1 MTQVTSF
8 LTPNFNLPRLAPQK
22 YKLVLDPK
30 VINDNCYSYQF
41 YDTTDKRI
49 KYAKIYSPFSHLKS
63 GLIFKGENK
72 QTENEK
78 VMFQLLDN
86 YTKIKCVF
94 FFLHSINDKWKIGM
108 NLYRDL
114 NAKFVRERQPD
125 GIWRW
130 WATNPNLTWHAE
142 IYGRN
147 NDNFIVNDFMHEM
160 YYKGVFNQFKMG
172 NGK

>member
-1 MTQVTSF
+1 
-8 LTPNFNLPRLAPQK
+8 
-22 YKLVLDPK
+22 
-30 VINDNCYSYQF
+30 
-41 YDTTDKRI
+41 
-49 KYAKIYSPFSHLKS
+49 
-63 GLIFKGENK
+63 
-72 QTENEK
+72 
-78 VMFQLLDN
+78 
-86 YTKIKCVF
+86 
-94 FFLHSINDKWKIGM
+94 M

-147 NDNFIVNDFMHEM
+147 NDNFIGNDFMHEM